1 MYLTLP
7 ARGRQHVN
15 ILWWPWADILS
26 FRAAIAALHGWL
38 ALLFHQRINNLLT
51 NIDRC
56 QPAFKAQH
64 CVNNGPCAGGVWISC
79 FSFNKIDRSDLIW
92 TLLIQLKLETSLS
105 LSASQ
110 KLGAWGGRWGCGGMG
125 GGWWWHVLLLNIGLY
140 PNYGGSH
147 YLQRRGSVLRQ
158 RTTAIS
164 RQGILKEWLRTLG
177 GRGTPLPRC
186 LQPSAAQ

>member
-7 ARGRQHVN
+7 AGGRQHVN

-64 CVNNGPCAGGVWISC
+64 CVNNGPCAGGFWISC
-79 FSFNKIDRSDLIW
+79 FSFNKIDKSDFIW
-92 TLLIQLKLETSLS
+92 TLLIQLKLQTSLS

-110 KLGAWGGRWGCGGMG
+110 KPGAWGGD
-125 GGWWWHVLLLNIGLY
+125 VLLLNIGLY

-164 RQGILKEWLRTLG
+164 RQGILKEWL
-177 GRGTPLPRC
+177 GRKRHTPPSL
-186 LQPSAAQ
+186 PSAFSSALVEMVRDFN